1 MITRAAA
8 LALTGCLAVSGA
20 TAQTPAQGPQ
30 QQAIGA
36 LTIFAVA
43 YAAWIYDGRC
53 HELDAA
59 KRADFQHLIEADLL
73 RLNEVFEPRLVGA
86 ATGSGQD
93 TANSLTECGG
103 KNAGL
108 GAFGLEQ
115 ASDVAVKLRDLP
127 PGYRITVTP

>member
-1 MITRAAA
+1 MSARAAA
-8 LALTGCLAVSGA
+8 LAFAGCLAASSA
-20 TAQTPAQGPQ
+20 SAQTPEPQ

-36 LTIFAVA
+36 LTTFAVA

-93 TANSLTECGG
+93 TAKGLECGG

-115 ASDVAVKLRDLP
+115 AGDVAATLRGLP